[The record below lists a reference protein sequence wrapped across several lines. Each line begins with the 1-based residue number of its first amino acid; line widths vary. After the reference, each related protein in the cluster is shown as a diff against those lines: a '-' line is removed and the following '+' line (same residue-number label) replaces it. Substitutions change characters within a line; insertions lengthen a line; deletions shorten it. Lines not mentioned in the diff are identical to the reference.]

1 MRHIAPGW
9 PQTAEWVI
17 PWLGYGGVRQK
28 QTVAVEDSL
37 PCPPKVLRALWRRA
51 GAASLKTMF
60 DLPI

>member
-1 MRHIAPGW
+1 
-9 PQTAEWVI
+9 
-17 PWLGYGGVRQK
+17 
-28 QTVAVEDSL
+28 VAVEDSL